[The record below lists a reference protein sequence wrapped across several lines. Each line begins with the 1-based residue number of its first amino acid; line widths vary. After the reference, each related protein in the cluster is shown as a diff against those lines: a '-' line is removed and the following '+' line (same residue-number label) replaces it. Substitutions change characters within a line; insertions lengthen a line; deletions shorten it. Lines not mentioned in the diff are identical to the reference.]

1 MSFDLGCLTAVT
13 IGFNTEEMGNGAPKP
28 IFYVVL
34 SDLDQWAVEAEWP
47 DGTLERVDTFK
58 EHSAAASWIATQS
71 EPWWVDRWISR
82 DLLSREDAIRV
93 KPP

>member
-1 MSFDLGCLTAVT
+1 LSFDLGCLTAVT
-13 IGFNTEEMGNGAPKP
+13 IGFNTKEMVNEAPKP
-28 IFYVVL
+28 VFYVVL

-82 DLLSREDAIRV
+82 DLLSREDGIRV

>member
-1 MSFDLGCLTAVT
+1 VIAFDLGCLTAVT
-13 IGFNTEEMGNGAPKP
+13 IGLNTEEMANGARKP

-47 DGTLERVDTFK
+47 DGTLERVDSFK

-82 DLLSREDAIRV
+82 DLLGREGAIRN
-93 KPP
+93 